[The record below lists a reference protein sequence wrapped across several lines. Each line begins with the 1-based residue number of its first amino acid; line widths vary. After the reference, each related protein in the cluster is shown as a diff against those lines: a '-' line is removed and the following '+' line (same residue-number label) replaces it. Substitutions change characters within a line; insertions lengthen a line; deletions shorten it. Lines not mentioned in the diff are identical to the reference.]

1 MTLQQLAEALDARVL
16 AGDIIDA
23 FNEYAADNCVT
34 LSGPHDIT
42 HSKAQK
48 LEALRWYFSNVATV
62 NRIER
67 LGLRHNGDHV
77 TDSQFVFEFTSAN
90 GTPLRYDEII
100 RRTWQGDKV
109 VEEYY
114 LLNQTLGETEI
125 TEAAPKKKAS
135 KTVETPIAEVP
146 AKAKAVP
153 VKAAALAEAPAKKAP
168 AKAKAAPAKAAALA
182 EAPAKKAPVKKE
194 TAAAD
199 DLTLIEGIGPKIAEL
214 FVANGISTFAALAAA
229 KPDALRDILAKGGK
243 RYQIHN
249 PETWPQQGAL
259 ARDGKMDDLKKLQDK
274 LNAGKK

>member
-1 MTLQQLAEALDARVL
+1 MTLQQLVEALDARVL

-23 FNEYAADNCVT
+23 FNDYAADNCVT

-48 LEALRWYFSNVATV
+48 LEALRWYFGNVAS
-62 NRIER
+62 ISSIQR
-67 LGLRHNGDHV
+67 LGLRHTGDNV
-77 TDSQFVFEFTSAN
+77 TDSQFVFEFISTN

-114 LLNQTLGETEI
+114 LLNQTLGETE
-125 TEAAPKKKAS
+125 TVAAKPQKKA
-135 KTVETPIAEVP
+135 
-146 AKAKAVP
+146 AKATAKTAVTAP
-153 VKAAALAEAPAKKAP
+153 AEAPAAPAKKAP
-168 AKAKAAPAKAAALA
+168 AK
-182 EAPAKKAPVKKE
+182 KKA
-194 TAAAD
+194 AAAD
-199 DLTLIEGIGPKIAEL
+199 DLTIVEGIGPKIAEL
-214 FVANGISTFAALAAA
+214 FIANGISTFAELAAA
-229 KPDALRDILAKGGK
+229 KPATLRDILAKGGK

-259 ARDGKMDDLKKLQDK
+259 ARDGKMDELKQLQDK